1 MPGLEVRWHV
11 TPPRV
16 RRAPTTLSR
25 GAFASDV
32 RREVTAGDAPSGADG
47 DDARR
52 AEFAVAPAR
61 RIGRGHD
68 REAFEG
74 GQSDV

>member
-1 MPGLEVRWHV
+1 MPGLEVRWHA

-25 GAFASDV
+25 GAFAPDV
-32 RREVTAGDAPSGADG
+32 QREVTAGDTPSGADG

-52 AEFAVAPAR
+52 AEFAVAR

-68 REAFEG
+68 RETFEG
-74 GQSDV
+74 RRPGV